1 MHSGEAKIADL
12 VEKHPKKKKVGRIGA
27 ESKKGKGE

>member
-12 VEKHPKKKKVGRIGA
+12 VEEHLQTFKKKK
-27 ESKKGKGE
+27 KKKKKRGGG